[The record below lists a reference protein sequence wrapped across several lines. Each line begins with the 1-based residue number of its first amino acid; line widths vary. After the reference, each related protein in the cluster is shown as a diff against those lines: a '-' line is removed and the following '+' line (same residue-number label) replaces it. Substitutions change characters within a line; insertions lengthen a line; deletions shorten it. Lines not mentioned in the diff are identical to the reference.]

1 MAKWNDQWID
11 IVGKLIELTQE
22 GELVWEVGAPKNT
35 IGGQS
40 EERIESVFTTTYKGK
55 KLRLYKRTYKAYP
68 DRHQI
73 TGHPLYDSY
82 LVSEGILEIMHDNGM
97 TLWTFPKLDIT
108 QHLLSSVEYR
118 VAGVKEW
125 IAEILASQKAIAE
138 IGGEAHHRADLVP
151 AHQ

>member
-22 GELVWEVGAPKNT
+22 GELVWEVGAALHS
-35 IGGQS
+35 IGGER

-55 KLRLYKRTYKAYP
+55 KLRLYKRTYKTYR
-68 DRHQI
+68 DRHKI
-73 TGHPLYDSY
+73 TGVPLYDSY
-82 LVSEGILEIMHDNGM
+82 LASEGVLEIVHDNGM

-108 QHLLSSVEYR
+108 QHLLSSVQYR

-125 IAEILASQKAIAE
+125 IAEILVSQKPAPE
-138 IGGEAHHRADLVP
+138 IGEQEHHRADLVP